1 MEEREQLLKIAI
13 VHFGFMYSGGGER
26 TAIYEAILLR
36 RMGHKVTCFAPA
48 VRTDLCFPD
57 LISRIDLRG
66 IIPPVRMRLPL
77 RDFTSL
83 SASSILAPIFAKKFE
98 GFDVILCHGQPA
110 TWISY
115 LISRV
120 ISKPRITY
128 LHQPT
133 RFLYP
138 RAIDLRVGW
147 KTKRDFALLQ
157 AIVNATAP
165 LVRAIDHIS
174 IVSSDR
180 VLVNSNWIGRKVKEV
195 YNVQPVVC
203 PPGFDEE
210 KFVPRL
216 PKTDMV
222 IKGRKVKK
230 SFILSTN
237 RHYPQKGLSDLVRIY
252 SLVRK
257 HSDAKLIVTGAFTT
271 HTKDLRDLCIQLGLE
286 SDVFFTG
293 QVSEDDLVRLY
304 QNADVYAFTSPEED
318 FGLGPIEAMA
328 SGTPAVV
335 WDYAG
340 PAETV
345 LHGVTGFKAR
355 PYDNADFASK
365 LLLIL
370 TNNALKNKMSSAA
383 AQHAG
388 RNYSWFK
395 HVKTLELILSEAA
408 KA

>member
-36 RMGHKVTCFAPA
+36 RMGHEVTCFAPA

-138 RAIDLRVGW
+138 RA
-147 KTKRDFALLQ
+147 
-157 AIVNATAP
+157 
-165 LVRAIDHIS
+165 
-174 IVSSDR
+174 
-180 VLVNSNWIGRKVKEV
+180 
-195 YNVQPVVC
+195 
-203 PPGFDEE
+203 
-210 KFVPRL
+210 
-216 PKTDMV
+216 
-222 IKGRKVKK
+222 
-230 SFILSTN
+230 
-237 RHYPQKGLSDLVRIY
+237 
-252 SLVRK
+252 
-257 HSDAKLIVTGAFTT
+257 
-271 HTKDLRDLCIQLGLE
+271 
-286 SDVFFTG
+286 
-293 QVSEDDLVRLY
+293 
-304 QNADVYAFTSPEED
+304 
-318 FGLGPIEAMA
+318 
-328 SGTPAVV
+328 
-335 WDYAG
+335 
-340 PAETV
+340 
-345 LHGVTGFKAR
+345 
-355 PYDNADFASK
+355 
-365 LLLIL
+365 
-370 TNNALKNKMSSAA
+370 
-383 AQHAG
+383 
-388 RNYSWFK
+388 
-395 HVKTLELILSEAA
+395 
-408 KA
+408 